1 MSLTKQVTKNDDDQ
15 YIEDY
20 LTYIKIEKG
29 LSGNSLSSY
38 KHDLQIYLNFLREN
52 KKTLLNATQRDIEKF
67 LGQRT
72 KEGIKLRTVARNKV
86 SITNLYKYFMMEEY
100 IEKNPSDNLEV
111 IKLKRTLPEYLSV
124 EDVDKLLA
132 VPDIKTPKGIRDKL
146 IFELM
151 YSCGLRVSEVCAL
164 TLYDVS
170 IENEYLRLHGKGGKE
185 RIVPIG
191 KEALIIL
198 DLYMKKARPSMSKGK
213 KSAELFLNCR
223 GDHISRVGV
232 WKIVKE
238 VLKLSGIEKNVF
250 PHTLRHSFATHLVQR
265 GADLRS
271 VQKMLGH
278 SDITTTEIYTH
289 VDSTHLKNQIKKHP
303 KHKV

>member
-1 MSLTKQVTKNDDDQ
+1 
-15 YIEDY
+15 
-20 LTYIKIEKG
+20 
-29 LSGNSLSSY
+29 
-38 KHDLQIYLNFLREN
+38 
-52 KKTLLNATQRDIEKF
+52 
-67 LGQRT
+67 
-72 KEGIKLRTVARNKV
+72 
-86 SITNLYKYFMMEEY
+86 MMEEY

-124 EDVDKLLA
+124 EDVDKLLS

-170 IENEYLRLHGKGGKE
+170 IDSPTPCLRLHGKGGKE
-185 RIVPIG
+185 RLVPIG
-191 KEALIIL
+191 DAALTIL
-198 DLYMKKARPSMSKGK
+198 DLYLKKARPMMSKGK

-289 VDSTHLKNQIKKHP
+289 VDSTHLKNQMKKHP